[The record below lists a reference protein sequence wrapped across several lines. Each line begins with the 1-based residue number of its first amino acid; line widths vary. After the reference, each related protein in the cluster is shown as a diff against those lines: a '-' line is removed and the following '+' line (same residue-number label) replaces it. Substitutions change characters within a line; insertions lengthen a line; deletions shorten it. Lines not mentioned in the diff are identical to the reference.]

1 MTPGGYMKMGRYGWL
16 AAMLLLLA
24 ACERVEQLKAKR
36 VEDRRVEC
44 LDKVCEGDVLPMYE
58 PLKDVALKLNGQ
70 WYIGPKEY
78 FSSGIN
84 GAAFY
89 WPSKTP
95 SSPGEKDFPERG
107 LASSSRG
114 NLVSIAI
121 FLRSNSLPDVGQSSY
136 RNLLVAEQEGRLVSK
151 DILRPELEAWR
162 VRRKD
167 GELDRVLYVAK
178 YLKGPEGD
186 PPVLGCSVGDHQYDT
201 CSMGFFWQADIFV
214 GLRFHPK
221 HGPDWPE
228 IYTEVIR
235 VLQLLKK
242 A

>member
-1 MTPGGYMKMGRYGWL
+1 MKMRRYGWL

-44 LDKVCEGDVLPMYE
+44 LDKVCEGDVEPKRD
-58 PLKDVALKLNGQ
+58 PLKEEAIKLNGQ

-95 SSPGEKDFPERG
+95 SASGGRNFPERS
-107 LASSSRG
+107 LANSSQG
-114 NLVSIAI
+114 NLVSIVI
-121 FLRSNSLPDVGQSSY
+121 FLRSTDLPDAGQSSY
-136 RNLLVAEQEGRLVSK
+136 RNLLMAEQEGRLASK
-151 DILRPELEAWR
+151 DTLRPGLEAWR
-162 VRRKD
+162 VRRQN

-178 YLKGPEGD
+178 HLKGADGE
-186 PPVLGCSVGDHQYDT
+186 PPVLSCAMGDHQYDT
-201 CSMGFFWQADIFV
+201 CSMGFIWKNDIFV
-214 GLRFHPK
+214 GLRFHSK